1 MSSIRLDAILMIV
14 LFVATS
20 GFAMSQL
27 FERLDR
33 SYLFTILGSRT
44 RLLTARIGIWGVA
57 IVASLAI
64 WSILVVALPGFA
76 ALAIFFAF
84 EAIVLDICTQRIQY
98 ERRSDVALSPASSTP
113 CRTMT
118 RAI

>member
-14 LFVATS
+14 LFVVTS

-33 SYLFTILGSRT
+33 PYLFTIFGSRA
-44 RLLTARIGIWGVA
+44 RLLIARIGVWCVA

-64 WSILVVALPGFA
+64 WSILFMALPGFA

-84 EAIVLDICTQRIQY
+84 EAILLDICTQRVQY
-98 ERRSDVALSPASSTP
+98 EHLPEVALCPVNSVSRQTVSS
-113 CRTMT
+113 
-118 RAI
+118 AI

>member
-20 GFAMSQL
+20 GFAMSQF
-27 FERLDR
+27 FEHLHRP
-33 SYLFTILGSRT
+33 YLFTIFGSRT
-44 RLLTARIGIWGVA
+44 RLLTARIGVWCVA
-57 IVASLAI
+57 IVASLVI
-64 WSILVVALPGFA
+64 WSILYMALPGFA

-84 EAIVLDICTQRIQY
+84 EAIVLDICTQRVHY
-98 ERRSDVALSPASSTP
+98 ELVAEVVLSPASSASR
-113 CRTMT
+113 RTMS